1 MEVGHITPV
10 HKKGSKNLMENF
22 RQITLTCI
30 VCKIAE
36 AVVRTL
42 VVAFGQRIGIFKEL
56 EMPTHCSVPECTKKG
71 YREDGTKVS
80 SLIFSIENL
89 MKKKWLHTIR
99 REVWC
104 PIPAQNQLESSTF
117 NLTR

>member
-10 HKKGSKNLMENF
+10 HKKGSKNLMENY

-36 AVVRTL
+36 TVVRTL
-42 VVAFGQRIGIFKEL
+42 VVAFGQSIGIFKEL
-56 EMPTHCSVPECTKKG
+56 EMPTHCSVPECRKKG
-71 YREDGTKVS
+71 YGEDGTKVS
-80 SLIFSIENL
+80 SLIFSINNP

-99 REVWC
+99 REVRC

>member
-10 HKKGSKNLMENF
+10 HKKGSKNLMENY

-36 AVVRTL
+36 AVVRTR

-80 SLIFSIENL
+80 SLIFSIENP

-104 PIPAQNQLESSTF
+104 PIPAQNQLEPSTF

>member
-10 HKKGSKNLMENF
+10 HKKGSKNLMENY

-36 AVVRTL
+36 TVVGTL

-56 EMPTHCSVPECTKKG
+56 EFQ
-71 YREDGTKVS
+71 
-80 SLIFSIENL
+80 LIVLFQNA
-89 MKKKWLHTIR
+89 R
-99 REVWC
+99 RRDMEKMGQKY
-104 PIPAQNQLESSTF
+104 PPLYFQSR
-117 NLTR
+117 TR